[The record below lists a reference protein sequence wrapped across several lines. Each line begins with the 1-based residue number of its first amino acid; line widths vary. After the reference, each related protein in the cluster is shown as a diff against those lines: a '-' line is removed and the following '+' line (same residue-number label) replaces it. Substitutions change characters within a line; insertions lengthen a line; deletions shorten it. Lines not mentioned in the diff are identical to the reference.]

1 VTGRERTDPSASPE
15 PAVPPEPRGRRLG
28 VTWEHELTDAGGLW
42 PEQLGLDTCGEC
54 EAPEEEP
61 GG

>member
-1 VTGRERTDPSASPE
+1 
-15 PAVPPEPRGRRLG
+15 VPPEPRGRRLG